1 VNDDRDPDSPD
12 TTGER
17 GDDSPSTRRDPPPSK
32 EPIFK
37 SDPTRRGRIKES
49 IEGPARELPR
59 QLGLWP
65 YLLVRAYPGDAGL
78 RPPSQGVFWES
89 PDILVFQ
96 GAVNTADGHTP
107 VINPIPGRDH
117 TLFVRVWNLG
127 RLPAL
132 GVSVRV
138 WWANPSFDPN
148 DPAAGE
154 QPHYIGGAYATIQ
167 DRYHP
172 KECHPLIRVSP
183 TWRPVTE
190 NQGHECLLAK
200 VESIVDPAGPRFHT
214 YSDRHV
220 GQRNIML
227 ASASTDLS
235 PILMAIG
242 RTLPLNADLELLHGM
257 ADLHPVLLAHQAD
270 LVRELT
276 PPRTM
281 PAGAARLPDGSGHLG
296 AIVRTPAGPRYV
308 PGPAVAPGLST
319 ERTGAVVANHVDA
332 RPIDARLIA
341 THAIVTQLGVPD
353 LRAATIA
360 ARLGTTNEAHVLR
373 FRASKNGQPIGGYT
387 VIVQG

>member
-1 VNDDRDPDSPD
+1 MDDDRNPDSPD
-12 TTGER
+12 TTVER
-17 GDDSPSTRRDPPPSK
+17 GDDSPGTRSDPPPAK

-37 SDPTRRGRIKES
+37 SDPLRRGRIKEA
-49 IEGPARELPR
+49 IERPARTLPR

-65 YLLVRAYPGDAGL
+65 YLLVRAFPGDAGL

-89 PDILVFQ
+89 PDILVFE
-96 GAVNTADGHTP
+96 GLVSTADGHTP

-117 TLFVRVWNLG
+117 TVFVRVWNLG

-148 DPAAGE
+148 DPAAAE
-154 QPHYIGGAYATIQ
+154 QPHYIGGAYTNIG

-172 KECHPLIRVSP
+172 KDCHPLVRVTP
-183 TWRPVTE
+183 AWRPVTE

-214 YSDRHV
+214 YTDRHV

-227 ASASTDLS
+227 ATASTDLS
-235 PILMAIG
+235 PILIAIG
-242 RTLPLNADLELLHGM
+242 RTLPLRADLELLHGM

-270 LVRELT
+270 LVRAVV
-276 PPRTM
+276 PPRTL
-281 PAGAARLPDGSGHLG
+281 PPGAARLPDGSGHLG
-296 AIVRTPAGPRYV
+296 AIVRTPTGPRFV
-308 PGPAVAPGLST
+308 PGPVVAPGLSP
-319 ERTGAVVANHVDA
+319 ERTAVVVAGHPDAQPVDA
-332 RPIDARLIA
+332 RMVA
-341 THAIVTQLGVPD
+341 TQAIVRQLGVGD
-353 LRAATIA
+353 LRAATLA
-360 ARLGTTNEAHVLR
+360 ARLGGANEAHVLR
-373 FRASKNGQPIGGYT
+373 FRASKDGKPIGGYT